1 MFLDHDANVHR
12 QSRTSALYAND
23 SLKISLENITEEV
36 QRGVAIAESM
46 TLRTAGFRRV
56 V

>member
-1 MFLDHDANVHR
+1 MFIAKAAP
-12 QSRTSALYAND
+12 ALCMRMH
-23 SLKISLENITEEV
+23 SLKIGLENITEEV